1 MNVALANLGIDPALK
16 HYEPIKGS
24 EGGVVHF
31 CMQRVQTIQ
40 EITENYYFQSYYG
53 GAGFTPRFYIEWLD
67 RMLSADHK
75 ALNKR
80 HNYLIGRIVQNKFVD
95 GKR

>member
-1 MNVALANLGIDPALK
+1 MKRA
-16 HYEPIKGS
+16 
-24 EGGVVHF
+24 
-31 CMQRVQTIQ
+31 QTIQ
-40 EITENYYFQSYYG
+40 EIVGNYYFQSYYG

-80 HNYLIGRIVQNKFVD
+80 HIYFISRIVENKFVD